1 MGRKAYDGVY
11 SGDDKIY
18 WAYHKG
24 KKKTP
29 NTLAAAHALHKEM
42 VAEAER
48 AAIARG
54 DEDAPH
60 IHLEVIVLRGVP
72 GCGKS
77 TWAKE
82 WQSTHHWYK
91 RINRDTMREMF
102 DFGEYSTWQEKFIR
116 KMRQTL
122 IRECLQECVPLIID
136 DTNLTDRD
144 MRDIR
149 DSAFFF
155 NHVIGVNRI
164 VYVPIR
170 VITFDTPLA
179 ECIRRDALR
188 PKPVGADRIMVMYG
202 DFHGFDTDEEIDEYN
217 AAKRRLKAAEPA

>member
-29 NTLAAAHALHKEM
+29 NTRRAADLLYTEM

-48 AAIARG
+48 AAIARD

-60 IHLEVIVLRGVP
+60 LQGQEVIVLRGVP

-82 WQSTHHWYK
+82 WMVEHYWYK
-91 RINRDTMREMF
+91 RISRDSMREMF
-102 DFGEYSTWQEKFIR
+102 NFGEYSTWNEKFIR
-116 KMRQTL
+116 KMRRTL
-122 IRECLQECVPLIID
+122 IRECLREGAHLIID

-149 DSAFFF
+149 DSAHVYS
-155 NHVIGVNRI
+155 HVIGVERT

-170 VITFDTPLA
+170 IIDFNTPLE

-188 PKPVGADRIMVMYG
+188 PKPVGADRITVMWYG
-202 DFHGFDTDEEIDEYN
+202 FYRFDFDEQVAAYK
-217 AAKRRLKAAEPA
+217 AAKRRLEAAED